1 MEDIMNNVD
10 LELKDLALF
19 FFKREDISPEKA
31 YTKALSF
38 LNIKKNYEGRDIVGK
53 EVKYN
58 FSNIEG
64 KIYWAF
70 IIEGEKSTV
79 RVIGDYSNLGL
90 ESKTICDYI
99 DNKLISKINKEKEV
113 LGEVSWIKDES
124 MVVSTE
130 YVYLLACMF

>member
-113 LGEVSWIKDES
+113 LGEISWIKDES

-130 YVYLLACMF
+130 DVYLLACMF

>member
-53 EVKYN
+53 EVYYN

-130 YVYLLACMF
+130 DVYLLACMF

>member
-38 LNIKKNYEGRDIVGK
+38 LNIKKNSEGRDIVGK
-53 EVKYN
+53 EVYYN

-64 KIYWAF
+64 KICWAF

-130 YVYLLACMF
+130 DVYLLACMF

>member
-53 EVKYN
+53 EVYYN

>member
-1 MEDIMNNVD
+1 MDDIMNNVD

-19 FFKREDISPEKA
+19 FFKRDDISPEKA

-38 LNIKKNYEGRDIVGK
+38 LDIKKNSDGRDIVGK
-53 EVKYN
+53 EVYYN

-64 KIYWAF
+64 KLYWAF
-70 IIEGEKSTV
+70 IIEGEKSTI

-90 ESKTICDYI
+90 DSKTIREYI
-99 DNKLISKINKEKEV
+99 DNKLISKINGEKEV

-124 MVVSTE
+124 IVVSTV
-130 YVYLLACMF
+130 YVHLLACMF

>member
-38 LNIKKNYEGRDIVGK
+38 LNIKKNSEGRDIVGK
-53 EVKYN
+53 EVYYN

-130 YVYLLACMF
+130 DVYLLACMF